1 MTQKKKISQTEF
13 VREWFVK
20 RPNRDISHEESKA
33 GIEDEYFKITKKRF
47 EDVDRSIRK
56 LAQIGF
62 LIKIKKGWY
71 RYDPKKAKIRNLE
84 DFSASDKK
92 IILERDGYKC
102 VICGKGTKD
111 GIDLQVDHIKP
122 KELGGSATISNGQ
135 TLCASHN
142 FRKKISS
149 QTETGKKMFIRLLDS
164 VKESDDKN
172 ASKIEKFCEEIL
184 KVFEKHDIDGHIK
197 WKK

>member
-1 MTQKKKISQTEF
+1 MIKKIASQTEF
-13 VREWFVK
+13 VKEWFIK

-84 DFSASDKK
+84 DFSVSDKK

-102 VICGKGTKD
+102 VICGKGAKD

-184 KVFEKHDIDGHIK
+184 RVFEKHDIDGHIK

>member
-1 MTQKKKISQTEF
+1 MTQKKIISQTEF
-13 VREWFVK
+13 VKGWFVK
-20 RPNRDISHEESKA
+20 RPNRDISHDESKA

-84 DFSASDKK
+84 DFSGSDKK
-92 IILERDGYKC
+92 LILERDGYKC
-102 VICGKGTKD
+102 VICGKGSKE

-184 KVFEKHDIDGHIK
+184 RVFEKHDIDGHIK

>member
-13 VREWFVK
+13 VKEWFVK

-62 LIKIKKGWY
+62 LIKVKKGWY

>member
-1 MTQKKKISQTEF
+1 MAQKKIVSQTEF
-13 VREWFVK
+13 VKKWFMK
-20 RPNRDISHEESKA
+20 RPNRDVSHEESKA
-33 GIEDEYFKITKKRF
+33 EIEAEYFEITGKRF

-71 RYDPKKAKIRNLE
+71 RYDPKLAIVRELE
-84 DFSASDKK
+84 DFSASDKAK
-92 IILERDGYKC
+92 ILERDEYKC
-102 VICGKGTKD
+102 VICGKGIKD

-122 KELGGSATISNGQ
+122 KELGGNATISNGQ

-149 QTETGKKMFIRLLDS
+149 QTETGKKMFIRLLES
-164 VKESDDKN
+164 VKNSDDKN

-184 KVFEKHDIDGHIK
+184 RVFEKHDIDSHIK
-197 WKK
+197 WKS